1 MHGNQV
7 ETKNKQR
14 VSWELSEEQKK
25 KINQKEILQNT
36 YRDKINLITREYSK
50 QLENYSKENIDN
62 ALDFIQRRRENHGSN
77 VDDIEISEEA
87 KEIFSLMKEY
97 SEVIKKIFVENN
109 IEITHITS
117 VSPEELK
124 GGIIRKSIDRP
135 NNYETERVDA
145 VFASS
150 SPIDGNN
157 PYIARNNSGMIRLG
171 KSTYIYGGDNIEVVS
186 AEDGKKHAMLRKP
199 NFIYYINPKN
209 FTPVCNLTINPYTH
223 KPTFEFSEEWISS
236 AEIDISNPN
245 QVSKVEEVKD
255 VTKLLEHFTVL
266 CDVNGKG
273 IGMKVIQI
281 RDKQKALEIIKENIK
296 DGSIRN
302 INEETGINIIQISG
316 QDR

>member
-1 MHGNQV
+1 M

-14 VSWELSEEQKK
+14 ASWELSEEENK
-25 KINQKEILQNT
+25 KINQREIHT
-36 YRDKINLITREYSK
+36 YRNKIELLTREFSKKLESYSK
-50 QLENYSKENIDN
+50 KTIDN
-62 ALDFIQRRRENHGSN
+62 ALDFLQRRRENHGSN
-77 VDDIEISEEA
+77 INDIEISDEV
-87 KEIFSLMKEY
+87 KEIFDLMKEY
-97 SEVIKKIFVENN
+97 GEAIKKLFVENN
-109 IEITHITS
+109 IGITHITS
-117 VSPEELK
+117 TSPQKLE
-124 GGIIRKSIDRP
+124 GGIIRKSINRA

-171 KSTYIYGGDNIEVVS
+171 ESTYIYGGDNIEVVS
-186 AEDGKKHAMLRKP
+186 AEDGKKYAMLRKP

-236 AEIDISNPN
+236 TEIDLSNPN
-245 QVSKVEEVKD
+245 QVSKIEEVKD
-255 VTKLLEHFTVL
+255 VTKLLEHFTIL
-266 CDVNGKG
+266 CDVKSQG
-273 IGMKVIQI
+273 IGIEAIQT
-281 RDKQKALEIIKENIK
+281 RNRQKAIEIIREKIE

-302 INEETGINIIQISG
+302 INQETGINVIQISG